1 MPLLLLPALP
11 HRFHPVSPFIFLYQ
25 RCPRHPRLSCGC
37 GSLYTRSVA
46 VLNVLSLLMPRS
58 GLPSRSNHEHFC
70 PPPSFSWPDIEL
82 YATRIYRSKSF
93 RGEVRGVRCR
103 RKREEKRRKEQYRDR
118 TIYAKKFKEDRE
130 KEMAHLY
137 KLTETFGLL
146 LRPVYRAF
154 VCFFT
159 KMLKKPNAIKR
170 LFFC

>member
-103 RKREEKRRKEQYRDR
+103 RKREQKREREREVSKEVRKEQYRDR
-118 TIYAKKFKEDRE
+118 TELYMQRNLRKIE
-130 KEMAHLY
+130 KRKWHIC
-137 KLTETFGLL
+137 T
-146 LRPVYRAF
+146 
-154 VCFFT
+154 
-159 KMLKKPNAIKR
+159 N
-170 LFFC
+170 